1 MFLTCISA
9 FHILF
14 RFVFC
19 FSSVCFCFFFLYFS
33 LEDSTIKPT
42 QRLIP
47 IRVNVSE
54 GGDVTLNCTTKD
66 NEHTWSREGEDPVE
80 TTSRTLEDKE
90 SKLRIKPVA
99 VRDSGIYY
107 CENKAVKYIFNVTVS
122 GRLLQSCHKNIYT
135 GAVVEFES
143 SFAVFS
149 FSCTF

>member
-1 MFLTCISA
+1 M
-9 FHILF
+9 
-14 RFVFC
+14 
-19 FSSVCFCFFFLYFS
+19 
-33 LEDSTIKPT
+33 
-42 QRLIP
+42 
-47 IRVNVSE
+47 
-54 GGDVTLNCTTKD
+54 TLNCTRKD
-66 NEHTWSREGEDPVE
+66 NYEYTWSREGEDPVE

-107 CENKAVKYIFNVTVS
+107 CENEAVKYIFNVTVS

-135 GAVVEFES
+135 GAVLEFES

>member
-1 MFLTCISA
+1 MF
-9 FHILF
+9 
-14 RFVFC
+14 FVFV
-19 FSSVCFCFFFLYFS
+19 FLLFVFVFFLYFS
-33 LEDSTIKPT
+33 LDSTNGPT
-42 QRLIP
+42 LIP

-107 CENKAVKYIFNVTVS
+107 CENEAVKYIFNVTVS
-122 GRLLQSCHKNIYT
+122 GRLLQSCHKKIFT
-135 GAVVEFES
+135 RGR
-143 SFAVFS
+143 
-149 FSCTF
+149 C

>member
-1 MFLTCISA
+1 MFLTCISP

-19 FSSVCFCFFFLYFS
+19 FCFSSVCFCFVFFLYFS
-33 LEDSTIKPT
+33 LDSPITPT
-42 QRLIP
+42 QRLIR

-107 CENKAVKYIFNVTVS
+107 CENKAVKYIFNVTV
-122 GRLLQSCHKNIYT
+122 
-135 GAVVEFES
+135 
-143 SFAVFS
+143 
-149 FSCTF
+149 